1 LVRDV
6 INFEP
11 AEQLELPRIE
21 QWERD
26 LDAFSFEERWD
37 VLDERISGAQLKYA
51 KFVARRD
58 YLARQIDPA
67 DFQ

>member
-1 LVRDV
+1 M
-6 INFEP
+6 
-11 AEQLELPRIE
+11 E